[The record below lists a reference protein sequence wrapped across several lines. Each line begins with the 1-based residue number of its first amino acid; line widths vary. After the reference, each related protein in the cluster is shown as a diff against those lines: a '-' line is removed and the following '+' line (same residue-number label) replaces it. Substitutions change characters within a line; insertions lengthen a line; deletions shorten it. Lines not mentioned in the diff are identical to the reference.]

1 MKSTFPWRLAPLLA
15 LAALLP
21 ARAVTVNA
29 DFSRDIVNGTNPGSN
44 PAPALYAGTGPAPDG
59 GTLWNDLQIPLAATG
74 DNGADTIAHP
84 LQFDDLVAS
93 DGTPTSIDIRLE
105 SGFNAAFNSTAAL
118 SSSVASLQNDRVF
131 PSLGNAATLKIQ
143 GLDPA
148 RKYSVF
154 LIGSASF
161 STAFTINGVIKTAAG
176 TPYDGTWTEGGEHV
190 SFTGLSPSP
199 AGEISIGIQDGSAP
213 IDSFGVLAGLQ
224 IADIPVNFLYP
235 ASATTTGGQFSA
247 SYPPSNLMN
256 AGFTGPAD
264 TINTATDY
272 LAANN
277 NYATLT
283 GTLANFNLTFDFA
296 APALIGAMH
305 VWNYIFRNGSAGATS
320 YNNGVNSYTLTFYDG
335 PAATGSVV
343 GPVHSGNLVRA
354 QFNALNSAQTVY
366 FPAPYS
372 NVRSVVMRVLSNFGV
387 TSFTGMNE
395 LAFDGSTGTT
405 APSITSFTASAPFVQ
420 RPATPTL
427 HWSVTGA
434 ITSLVITPG
443 IGDVT
448 ALTSG
453 GSGSIPVSPL
463 GEQTYTLTLNGS
475 VQQSVS
481 VVGLPPKEKLH
492 LYLLVGQSNMQ
503 GAGAPYSASLDAPDP
518 RVIKFGSRNG
528 MEQTWVKG
536 SHNLTSLET
545 TNNGIGMGIE
555 FGKTILA
562 AQNDPEV
569 VVGLI
574 NHAIGSSAIQWW
586 APGVINNKQ
595 VNPVTGQN
603 HRLYDEA
610 VQRVAAASN
619 HGVLKGVL
627 WHQGEYN
634 CGTNTDPDSD
644 PAGYAVRL
652 QTLVSNLR
660 ASFGNPALPFV
671 CGKFVPAT
679 WTYANGTPG
688 AFTGLPFRA
697 TVEAALADLPNQRSN
712 TFCVDND
719 GLRGRSDQLIHFDA
733 YSQRLLGQRYAAA
746 INGFYSDP
754 HLLYLGGFFT
764 PAQLAQAPFTDP
776 NGDIDGDGLASM
788 LEFAFGT
795 DPSKP
800 QAGSPVTLS
809 TVTLPGEGDYPALTF
824 GRRTGTGA
832 PTYLVQASEN
842 LTTWTAN
849 TEGQPPV
856 TVEVG
861 SPVVQSDGF
870 ETVTVRHVLPVS
882 AAAKRFLRVK
892 VSQP

>member
-1 MKSTFPWRLAPLLA
+1 MKSSFPWRLLPLVA

-21 ARAVTVNA
+21 APAVTVNA
-29 DFSRDIVNGTNPGSN
+29 DFSRDIVNGTNPGTN
-44 PAPALYAGTGPAPDG
+44 PAPALYAGTGPAPDA

-74 DNGADTIAHP
+74 DSGANSIVHP
-84 LQFDDLVAS
+84 LQFDDLVGS
-93 DGTPTSIDIRLE
+93 DGTPTAIDIRLE
-105 SGFNAAFNSTAAL
+105 SGFSAAFNSTAAL

-131 PSLGNAATLKIQ
+131 AGLGNPATLKIR

-154 LIGSASF
+154 LIGSADF

-176 TPYDGTWTEGGEHV
+176 TTYDGAWTEGGEHV
-190 SFTGLSPSP
+190 SFTGLSPTP
-199 AGEISIGIQDGSAP
+199 AGEITIGIQDGSTP
-213 IDSFGVLAGLQ
+213 VDSFGVLAGLQ
-224 IADIPVNFLYP
+224 IAEIPVNFLYP
-235 ASATTTGGQFSA
+235 SAVTSTGGQFSA

-256 AGFTGPAD
+256 GGFTGPAN
-264 TINTATDY
+264 TISTVTDY

-277 NYATLT
+277 NYATAS
-283 GTLANFNLTFDFA
+283 GTTANFNLTFNFA
-296 APALIGAMH
+296 ASSQIGAMH
-305 VWNYIFRNGSAGATS
+305 VWNYTYRNGTGGATA

-335 PAATGSVV
+335 PGATGSVV
-343 GPVHSGNLVRA
+343 GPVHTGNLVRA

-366 FPAPYS
+366 FPAPYA

-387 TSFTGMNE
+387 STFTGLNE
-395 LAFDGSTGTT
+395 LAFDGGTGGAT
-405 APSITSFTASAPFVQ
+405 PSISSFTASAPFVQ

-427 HWSVTGA
+427 QWSVTGEV
-434 ITSLVITPG
+434 TSLVISPG

-448 ALTSG
+448 ALTSS

-475 VQQSVS
+475 IQQSVS
-481 VVGLPPKEKLH
+481 VVGLPPREKLH
-492 LYLLVGQSNMQ
+492 LYLLIGQSNMQ

-528 MEQTWVKG
+528 MEKLWVKG
-536 SHNLTSLET
+536 SHNLTSLTT
-545 TNNGIGMGIE
+545 TNSGTGMGIE
-555 FGKTILA
+555 FGKSVLA
-562 AQNDPEV
+562 AQSDPEV
-569 VVGLI
+569 VVGII

-603 HRLYDEA
+603 HKLYDEA
-610 VQRVAAASN
+610 VERVTDASE
-619 HGVLKGVL
+619 HGILKGVL

-634 CGTNTDPDSD
+634 SGSNTDPDSD
-644 PAGYAVRL
+644 PAGYAARL
-652 QTLVSNLR
+652 QALVSNLR

-679 WTYANGTPG
+679 WTYADGSPG

-697 TVEAALADLPNQRSN
+697 TVEAALSDLPNHRSN
-712 TFCVDND
+712 TFCVDNN

-746 INGFYSDP
+746 INGFYADP

-764 PAQLAQAPFTDP
+764 PTQLAQPQFTDP
-776 NGDIDGDGLASM
+776 AGDIDGDGLASW

-809 TVTLPGEGDYPALTF
+809 TVSVPGEGSYPALTF
-824 GRRTGTGA
+824 RRRTGTGA
-832 PTYLVQASEN
+832 PAYLVQASDN
-842 LTTWTAN
+842 LGTWTSN

-856 TVEVG
+856 TVTVG
-861 SPVVQSDGF
+861 SPVVHGDGF

>member
-1 MKSTFPWRLAPLLA
+1 MKRPLLILL
-15 LAALLP
+15 LASTLGTPLQ
-21 ARAVTVNA
+21 AVTVNA

-44 PAPALYAGTGPAPDG
+44 PAPVLYAATGPAPDP
-59 GTLWNDLQIPLAATG
+59 GTLWNDLQIPLATTG
-74 DNGADTIAHP
+74 DSGANSIIHP

-93 DGTPTSIDIRLE
+93 DGSPTGIDIQLT
-105 SGFNAAFNSTAAL
+105 SGFSGAFNSTAAL
-118 SSSVASLQNDRVF
+118 GSSEVSLQNDRVF
-131 PSLGNAATLKIQ
+131 PNLGNLATLKIL

-148 RKYSVF
+148 KKYSLF
-154 LIGSASF
+154 LIGSGNF
-161 STAFTINGVIKTAAG
+161 PTAFTINSVTRTAAG
-176 TPYDGTWTEGGEHV
+176 TPYDGAWTEGGEHV
-190 SFTGLSPSP
+190 SFTGLSPGP
-199 AGEISIGIQDGSAP
+199 TGEISIGIQDGTAP

-224 IADIPVNFLYP
+224 IAEIPVNFLYP
-235 ASATTTGGQFSA
+235 DSAATTGGQFND

-256 AGFTGPAD
+256 GGFTGPAD
-264 TINTATDY
+264 TISTVTNY

-277 NYATLT
+277 NHATAS
-283 GTLANFNLTFDFA
+283 GTVANFNLTFGFD
-296 APALIGAMH
+296 APARISAMH
-305 VWNYIFRNGSAGATS
+305 VWNYTWRNGTS
-320 YNNGVNSYTLTFYDG
+320 GTTAYNNGVNSYTLTFYDG
-335 PAATGSVV
+335 PGATGSVV

-366 FPAPYS
+366 FPAPYA

-395 LAFDGSTGTT
+395 LAFDGTTGGS
-405 APSITSFTASAPFVQ
+405 APAITSFTASAPFVQ
-420 RPATPTL
+420 RPGTPTL
-427 HWSVTGA
+427 NWSVSGD

-475 VQQSVS
+475 IQQSVS

-492 LYLLVGQSNMQ
+492 LYLLIGQSNMQ

-528 MEQTWVKG
+528 MEQLWVKG
-536 SHNLTSLET
+536 SHNLTSLGT
-545 TNNGIGMGIE
+545 TNSGIGMGIE
-555 FGKTILA
+555 FGRSILA
-562 AQNDPEV
+562 AQSDPEI
-569 VVGLI
+569 VVGII

-603 HRLYDEA
+603 HKLYDEA
-610 VQRVAAASN
+610 VQRVADASE

-634 CGTNTDPDSD
+634 CGSNTDPDSD
-644 PAGYAVRL
+644 PAGYAARL
-652 QTLVSNLR
+652 QALVSNLR

-679 WTYANGTPG
+679 WTYADGSPG
-688 AFTGLPFRA
+688 AFTGLPFRT
-697 TVEAALADLPNQRSN
+697 TVEAALADLPNQRTN
-712 TFCVDND
+712 TFCVDNN
-719 GLRGRSDQLIHFDA
+719 GLRGRSDQLIHFDS

-754 HLLYLGGFFT
+754 HLLYLGGFLT
-764 PAQLAQAPFTDP
+764 PAQLAQPQFTDP
-776 NGDIDGDGLASM
+776 VGDIDGDGLANL
-788 LEFAFGT
+788 LEYAFGT
-795 DPSKP
+795 DPSQP
-800 QAGSPVTLS
+800 QASSPVTLS
-809 TVTLPGEGDYPALTF
+809 TVSVPGEGDYPALTF
-824 GRRTGTGA
+824 RRRTDTA
-832 PTYLVQASEN
+832 SPTYLVEASDN
-842 LTTWTAN
+842 LSTWTSN

-856 TVEVG
+856 TVTVG
-861 SPVVQSDGF
+861 SPVVHGDGF

>member
-1 MKSTFPWRLAPLLA
+1 MKRPLLLLL
-15 LAALLP
+15 LASTLGTPLQ
-21 ARAVTVNA
+21 AVTVNA

-44 PAPALYAGTGPAPDG
+44 PAPALYAGNGPAPNT
-59 GTLWNDLQIPLAATG
+59 GTLWNDLQVPLAATG
-74 DNGADTIAHP
+74 DSGANTIVHP

-93 DGTPTSIDIRLE
+93 DGSPTGIDIQLT
-105 SGFNAAFNSTAAL
+105 SGFSGAFNSTAAL
-118 SSSVASLQNDRVF
+118 GSSEVSLQNDRVF
-131 PSLGNAATLKIQ
+131 PNLGNLATLKVL

-148 RKYSVF
+148 KKYSLF
-154 LIGSASF
+154 LIGSGNF
-161 STAFTINGVIKTAAG
+161 PTAFTINSVVKTAAG
-176 TPYDGTWTEGGEHV
+176 TPYDGAWTEGAEHV
-190 SFTGLSPSP
+190 SFTGLSPGP
-199 AGEISIGIQDGSAP
+199 TGEISIGIKDGTAP

-224 IADIPVNFLYP
+224 IAEIPVNFLYP
-235 ASATTTGGQFSA
+235 DSAATTGGQFND

-256 AGFTGPAD
+256 SGFTGPAA
-264 TINTATDY
+264 TISTLTNY

-277 NYATLT
+277 NYATAT
-283 GTLANFNLTFDFA
+283 GTVANFNLTFGFD
-296 APALIGAMH
+296 APAQISAMH
-305 VWNYIFRNGSAGATS
+305 VWNYTWRNGTS
-320 YNNGVNSYTLTFYDG
+320 GTTAYNNGVNSYTLTFYDG
-335 PAATGSVV
+335 PGATGSVV

-354 QFNALNSAQTVY
+354 QFNALNSAQTIY
-366 FPAPYS
+366 FPAPYA

-395 LAFDGSTGTT
+395 LAFDGTTGGS
-405 APSITSFTASAPFVQ
+405 APAITSFTASAPFVQ

-427 HWSVTGA
+427 NWSVSGD
-434 ITSLVITPG
+434 ITSLLITPG

-475 VQQSVS
+475 IQQSVS

-492 LYLLVGQSNMQ
+492 LYLLIGQSNMQ

-536 SHNLTSLET
+536 SHNLTSLTT
-545 TNNGIGMGIE
+545 TNSGIGMGIE
-555 FGKTILA
+555 FGKSILA
-562 AQNDPEV
+562 AQSDPEI
-569 VVGLI
+569 VVGII

-610 VQRVAAASN
+610 VQRVADASE

-634 CGTNTDPDSD
+634 CGNNTDPDSD
-644 PAGYAVRL
+644 PNGYAARL
-652 QTLVSNLR
+652 QALVSNLR

-679 WTYANGTPG
+679 WTYADGSPG

-697 TVEAALADLPNQRSN
+697 TVEAALADLPNQRTNS
-712 TFCVDND
+712 FCVDNN
-719 GLRGRSDQLIHFDA
+719 GLRGRSDQLIHFDS

-746 INGFYSDP
+746 INGFYADP
-754 HLLYLGGFFT
+754 HLLYLGGFLT
-764 PAQLAQAPFTDP
+764 PAQLAQPQFTDP
-776 NGDIDGDGLASM
+776 AGDIDGDGLAGL
-788 LEFAFGT
+788 LEYAFGT
-795 DPSKP
+795 DPTQP
-800 QAGSPVTLS
+800 QASSPVTLS
-809 TVTLPGEGDYPALTF
+809 TVSVPGEGDYPALTF
-824 GRRTGTGA
+824 RRRADTA
-832 PTYLVQASEN
+832 SPTYLVEASDN
-842 LTTWTAN
+842 LSTWTSN

-856 TVEVG
+856 TVTVG
-861 SPVVQSDGF
+861 SPVVHGDGF
-870 ETVTVRHVLPVS
+870 ETVTVRHVLPLS
-882 AAAKRFLRVK
+882 AATKRFLRVK